1 MAKPSGSMN
10 KIRTQDGTD
19 HEIIPDKVGS
29 GNYYANLDTLTAD
42 GKILSVTPVTDNTF
56 RIYGQSVGFYRLTQV
71 TTIYTHA
78 TSTSSPY
85 IVTGRSGDI
94 IHIVRIESNI
104 TYWVMYGGLEITA
117 LLGGTVSSSSSDM
130 YTPIAD
136 ISTIKGSYIKS
147 ATVSGN
153 DLILTKQDNT
163 TITFQGGGGGSVSID
178 NTSITENSSN
188 QIQAVGVIDQ
198 KTGNANKQ
206 WTGTLAE
213 YNALGTHDANTFY
226 NITDDNGGN
235 ILQRDLLWEGRKTT
249 TGDIYVSANITNY
262 SYLVFYGI
270 NSNSELCSYV
280 CSVWAFRNRTVST
293 QPYDMGNNTNDT
305 NRYCNIYYKND
316 TTMTILSIGNMTLR
330 NIEGMK

>member
-1 MAKPSGSMN
+1 MKNLGQRSRDLDIVV
-10 KIRTQDGTD
+10 KEDLTD
-19 HEIIPDKVGS
+19 K
-29 GNYYANLDTLTAD
+29 LT
-42 GKILSVTPVTDNTF
+42 VTPVTTTTF

-136 ISTIKGSYIKS
+136 ISTIKGAYIKS

-163 TITFQGGGGGSVSID
+163 TVTFSGGGGGSSVDID
-178 NTSITENSSN
+178 NSSITKNSSD
-188 QIQAVGVIDQ
+188 QIQTVGVIDQ
-198 KTGNANKQ
+198 NTGNANKQ

-213 YNALGTHDANTFY
+213 YNALGTHDADTFY
-226 NITDDNGGN
+226 NITDDVDNGFTYS
-235 ILQRDLLWEGRKTT
+235 ETEKFTGRYWINGKP
-249 TGDIYVSANITNY
+249 IYCKAI
-262 SYLVFYGI
+262 
-270 NSNSELCSYV
+270 
-280 CSVWAFRNRTVST
+280 VST
-293 QPYDMGNNTNDT
+293 TPSTANSWGNV
-305 NRYCNIYYKND
+305 
-316 TTMTILSIGNMTLR
+316 MTISSSLVIPLRINYNEVYGNQEQYCSGMSFYCDGR
-330 NIEGMK
+330 NLYGQVTSYHINKPLYLYVEYIYQ

>member
-1 MAKPSGSMN
+1 MAKPSGSM
-10 KIRTQDGTD
+10 KTIQTTDGVN

-29 GNYYANLDTLTAD
+29 GNYYASLDTLTAD

-94 IHIVRIESNI
+94 IHIVRIENNI

-136 ISTIKGSYIKS
+136 ISAIKGSYIKS

-163 TITFQGGGGGSVSID
+163 TITFSGGGSGSSDSID
-178 NTSITENSSN
+178 
-188 QIQAVGVIDQ
+188 
-198 KTGNANKQ
+198 TGFHYKY
-206 WTGTLAE
+206 TGE
-213 YNALGTHDANTFY
+213 
-226 NITDDNGGN
+226 
-235 ILQRDLLWEGRKTT
+235 
-249 TGDIYVSANITNY
+249 
-262 SYLVFYGI
+262 
-270 NSNSELCSYV
+270 
-280 CSVWAFRNRTVST
+280 
-293 QPYDMGNNTNDT
+293 
-305 NRYCNIYYKND
+305 
-316 TTMTILSIGNMTLR
+316 TILSTSILTLDLVNYIDNYVQGAEYEICFR
-330 NIEGMK
+330 LYGSNGYNVNIYTDLFTQDNYSVYGGSGDFAPTTHIMPAKRYIYAKKNNSTYMQIELRGWRRVK